1 MKLVAKFGFAVF
13 LRALIA
19 GLALQAPASAG
30 VANTLTLKTVAQVA
44 TDEVMLRDLVG
55 GGDESLNADL
65 VICHAPA
72 VVTVR
77 TLSLAEVAA
86 VLKKHELAYLLR
98 GPEQISV
105 MRVSREVSA
114 ADLKPLIEA
123 ALSKNDASAT
133 ISGVQLQAAIFVN
146 DVAGIKLRKLRFDPA
161 INKYRAWFVASDAPH
176 AVSFEAMATLEHGV
190 APREVG
196 PVKTEQ
202 LSSAA
207 SALVRRGES
216 AAMQLD
222 GEGFS
227 ASLSVVC
234 LEDGLLSKVIRVRE
248 PATKRVYRAEIVG
261 RGTLRAVGREN

>member
-1 MKLVAKFGFAVF
+1 LKLVAKFGFAVV

-30 VANTLTLKTVAQVA
+30 VANTLTLKPVAQVA

-55 GGDESLNADL
+55 GGDASLNADI

-72 VVTVR
+72 VGSVR

-86 VLKKHELAYLLR
+86 ALKKHELAYLLR

-133 ISGVQLQAAIFVN
+133 IGGVHLQAVIFVN
-146 DVAGIKLRKLRFDPA
+146 DTAGIKLHKLRFDPA

-190 APREVG
+190 APQEIKLSNTG
-196 PVKTEQ
+196 Q
-202 LSSAA
+202 LSSAV
-207 SALVRRGES
+207 SLSVRRGES
-216 AAMQLD
+216 AAMQLT

-227 ASLSVVC
+227 ATLTVIC
-234 LEDGLLSKVIRVRE
+234 LEDGVEANTVRVRE
-248 PATKRVYRAEIVG
+248 PASKRIYRARIIG
-261 RGTLRAVGREN
+261 QGLLRAVGREN